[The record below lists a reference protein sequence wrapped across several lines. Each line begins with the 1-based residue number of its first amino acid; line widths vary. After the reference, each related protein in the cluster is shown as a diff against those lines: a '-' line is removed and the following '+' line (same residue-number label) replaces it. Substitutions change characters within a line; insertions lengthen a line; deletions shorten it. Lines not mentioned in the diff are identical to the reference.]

1 MTAARSDITSAA
13 PYTLLGSF
21 LASRGEQSAQR
32 APKVT
37 FRLHPR
43 SCKLKRFCTW
53 KAPFHAQTK
62 KSVAVILEVAFSM
75 HVGDLF
81 VECGEKHRIHVF
93 LYIYICIYIYIHI
106 CICIYIYIYIE
117 RV

>member
-43 SCKLKRFCTW
+43 SCRIMEGLQR
-53 KAPFHAQTK
+53 
-62 KSVAVILEVAFSM
+62 M
-75 HVGDLF
+75 GDKPKMF
-81 VECGEKHRIHVF
+81 YSDEEGS
-93 LYIYICIYIYIHI
+93 LYSKTI
-106 CICIYIYIYIE
+106 IE
-117 RV
+117 Y